1 MITSERLAE
10 LINIS
15 GYYAEHIGGIDVDV
29 REALRELASRREQDR
44 WIPVGERLP
53 EKDGRVLVLTDG
65 KTPNF
70 TNRTYSSR
78 VFALYYEPEHGEWLG
93 FATGEITHWRP
104 LPSPDQDEG
113 RG

>member
-1 MITSERLAE
+1 MA
-10 LINIS
+10 
-15 GYYAEHIGGIDVDV
+15 
-29 REALRELASRREQDR
+29 RELASRREQDR

-70 TNRTYSSR
+70 MNRTYSSR
-78 VFALYYEPEHGEWLG
+78 VFTLYYEPQHGEWLG